1 MKCPFCGYLEDK
13 VVDSRE
19 SREGE
24 AIRRRRECLR
34 CERRFTSYERIDEIP
49 YMVVKKDGRRETFDR
64 NKVMAGLLRACEKR
78 PVPSSKL
85 DSIVNAIEKYVQ
97 ESSERERPTSKI
109 GEMIMRRLKEL
120 DKVAYVRF
128 ASVYLEFEDVS
139 EFMTELKHLV
149 RTRASGP
156 AGKKVSR
163 SNQGDSAM
171 IKPIRATGLE
181 RLELQRLR
189 DRVGDC
195 LLRCR
200 KRLKPRIRW
209 LQEPGRRQ
217 SIFVRRKTRSVV
229 RVELPGVTADQI
241 KIGLMQHQAA
251 ESGARRNDDQP
262 RDRIISHLCSERSYG
277 KFSRIVPLRW
287 TVSVRDATA
296 ELENGILHIRLP
308 KIEDRRGGEFIVRS

>member
-19 SREGE
+19 SREGD

-78 PVPSSKL
+78 PVPSTKL

-97 ESSERERPTSKI
+97 ESPERERPTSKI

-149 RTRASGP
+149 RTRNTGQ
-156 AGKKVSR
+156 AGRKVTPFDR
-163 SNQGDSAM
+163 VTREA
-171 IKPIRATGLE
+171 IKPVRATGLE

-189 DRVGDC
+189 DRVG
-195 LLRCR
+195 
-200 KRLKPRIRW
+200 RLFAA
-209 LQEPGRRQ
+209 LQEATETENPLVSGRGRRR
-217 SIFVRRKTRSVV
+217 SMFVKRK
-229 RVELPGVTADQI
+229 
-241 KIGLMQHQAA
+241 K
-251 ESGARRNDDQP
+251 
-262 RDRIISHLCSERSYG
+262 
-277 KFSRIVPLRW
+277 
-287 TVSVRDATA
+287 
-296 ELENGILHIRLP
+296 
-308 KIEDRRGGEFIVRS
+308 

>member
-139 EFMTELKHLV
+139 EFMTELKQLV

-156 AGKKVSR
+156 GEQERVTQSGLPSR
-163 SNQGDSAM
+163 
-171 IKPIRATGLE
+171 
-181 RLELQRLR
+181 RLS
-189 DRVGDC
+189 
-195 LLRCR
+195 
-200 KRLKPRIRW
+200 
-209 LQEPGRRQ
+209 EP
-217 SIFVRRKTRSVV
+217 
-229 RVELPGVTADQI
+229 
-241 KIGLMQHQAA
+241 
-251 ESGARRNDDQP
+251 DDQP
-262 RDRIISHLCSERSYG
+262 HSHNRAGTPRI
-277 KFSRIVPLRW
+277 
-287 TVSVRDATA
+287 ATSA
-296 ELENGILHIRLP
+296 RPRRPAVCCLAGGY
-308 KIEDRRGGEFIVRS
+308 RGGGSAGLGRLGAAS